1 MALRT
6 YYSTIANDISSVPW
20 TGGLD
25 AFLTSATTIRPLAI
39 APGAGDDEPSGDIIE
54 AVLQQDSPG
63 GEVLHRLYSGPAI
76 PLLLFIQQ
84 LANDA
89 VRAGAVTP
97 LTFVAEKGMQL
108 VFTPAPQ
115 STLEGALVWNFCSDC
130 GSAGGT
136 TDSAEA
142 EAG

>member
-6 YYSTIANDISSVPW
+6 YYSTIAASISHVPAAD
-20 TGGLD
+20 LL
-25 AFLTSATTIRPLAI
+25 ALLTSATTVRPLAFQGNNLQGSI
-39 APGAGDDEPSGDIIE
+39 TE
-54 AVLQQDSPG
+54 AILQQDEPG
-63 GEVLHRLYSGPAI
+63 GEVLHRLYKGPAI
-76 PLLLFIQQ
+76 PLATFIEQ

-108 VFTPAPQ
+108 AFTPNGGPI
-115 STLEGALVWNFCSDC
+115 SGSIVWNFCSDC

>member
-6 YYSTIANDISSVPW
+6 YYSPVSGNKSSVPW

-25 AFLTSATTIRPLAI
+25 AFLTSATTVRPLAI
-39 APGAGDDEPSGDIIE
+39 APGTDADEPSGDIIE

-63 GEVLHRLYSGPAI
+63 GEVLHRLYAGPAI
-76 PLLLFIQQ
+76 PLKLFIAQ

-89 VRAGAVTP
+89 VRAGALTP

-108 VFTPAPQ
+108 LFTPDGMSQ
-115 STLEGALVWNFCSDC
+115 LGGALVWNFCSDC
-130 GSAGGT
+130 GGSSGT
-136 TDSAEA
+136 SDSMES